1 MYHCCCIQVLL
12 CQHIDPRNIAAAI
25 FAETFAPHWTA
36 LEGNGGTFW
45 GAESPH

>member
-1 MYHCCCIQVLL
+1 MCVTLLLHSSVVL
-12 CQHIDPRNIAAAI
+12 DPGNITAAI
-25 FAETFAPHWTA
+25 FADMFAPHGTA